1 VTTEQ
6 TLDRQSGDRAP
17 GGTGTDAVT
26 GAGDPEPAA
35 PASTA
40 SSRRAYA
47 KRQKRREKMSAPRM
61 VTPGKPVASALNR
74 APFVVVLIAI
84 LGGGIA
90 AVLWLNTLTDEAGMR
105 TSTARNSSTD
115 LRLTIEA
122 LQRDVANLDS
132 TPRIADDA
140 AALGMVPVGDAAM
153 LVIDGTGAGSVIG
166 TPSAVPGPPPPAAV
180 TPVATPAPDAAAI
193 PAATAAPAPAAPAAP
208 PADAAAAAPPV
219 DPAAAAAAAATPAPA
234 PEVAAAPAPAPEVA
248 AAAAPAPA
256 PEVAAAAAP
265 AAGDPAAAAPA
276 AAAAAA
282 TSDPAAPAQGAQ
294 Q

>member
-1 VTTEQ
+1 MTTEQ
-6 TLDRQSGDRAP
+6 TIDRPSGDGAP
-17 GGTGTDAVT
+17 GGRGTGAVT
-26 GAGDPEPAA
+26 GAGAPEPAA

-47 KRQKRREKMSAPRM
+47 RRQKRREKMSAPRM

-105 TSTARNSSTD
+105 TSTARSSSIG

-180 TPVATPAPDAAAI
+180 TPAVTPAPDAAAAPAPAAPAT
-193 PAATAAPAPAAPAAP
+193 PAATAAPAPAAPA
-208 PADAAAAAPPV
+208 ADAAAAAPPV

-234 PEVAAAPAPAPEVA
+234 PEVAAA
-248 AAAAPAPA
+248 
-256 PEVAAAAAP
+256 AAP
-265 AAGDPAAAAPA
+265 AAGDPAAGAPA
-276 AAAAAA
+276 AGGAAA

>member
-1 VTTEQ
+1 MTTEQ
-6 TLDRQSGDRAP
+6 TLDRPSGDRAP
-17 GGTGTDAVT
+17 GGSGTRAAT
-26 GAGDPEPAA
+26 GAGAPEPAA

-47 KRQKRREKMSAPRM
+47 RRQKRREKMSAPRM

-105 TSTARNSSTD
+105 TSTARSSSTG

-153 LVIDGTGAGSVIG
+153 LVIDAVIRL
-166 TPSAVPGPPPPAAV
+166 VPGVLGDERSSSEDSFSFAQGGRHLLEFGQYTRPREYRGHIV
-180 TPVATPAPDAAAI
+180 
-193 PAATAAPAPAAPAAP
+193 
-208 PADAAAAAPPV
+208 
-219 DPAAAAAAAATPAPA
+219 
-234 PEVAAAPAPAPEVA
+234 PEVLLSGNHQEIARWRMEESVRRTRVRRTEQDSQNNEQA
-248 AAAAPAPA
+248 
-256 PEVAAAAAP
+256 
-265 AAGDPAAAAPA
+265 DN
-276 AAAAAA
+276 
-282 TSDPAAPAQGAQ
+282 DRQ
-294 Q
+294 

>member
-6 TLDRQSGDRAP
+6 TLDRPSGDRAP
-17 GGTGTDAVT
+17 GGSGTGAVT
-26 GAGDPEPAA
+26 GAGAPEPAA

-180 TPVATPAPDAAAI
+180 
-193 PAATAAPAPAAPAAP
+193 APAPAAAGAPAAPAVTSPTPP
-208 PADAAAAAPPV
+208 PADAAAPARPV
-219 DPAAAAAAAATPAPA
+219 DPAAAAAAAAT
-234 PEVAAAPAPAPEVA
+234 PAPAPEVA

>member
-1 VTTEQ
+1 MTTEQ
-6 TLDRQSGDRAP
+6 TLDRPSGDRAP

-180 TPVATPAPDAAAI
+180 
-193 PAATAAPAPAAPAAP
+193 APAPAAAGAPAAPAVTSPTPP

-219 DPAAAAAAAATPAPA
+219 DPAAAAAAAT
-234 PEVAAAPAPAPEVA
+234 
-248 AAAAPAPA
+248 PAPA

-265 AAGDPAAAAPA
+265 AAGDPAAGAPA

>member
-6 TLDRQSGDRAP
+6 TLDRPSGDRAP
-17 GGTGTDAVT
+17 GGSGTRAAT
-26 GAGDPEPAA
+26 GAGAPEPAA

-47 KRQKRREKMSAPRM
+47 RRQKRREKMSAPRM

-105 TSTARNSSTD
+105 TSTARSSSTG

-180 TPVATPAPDAAAI
+180 TPAVTPAPDAAAAPAPAAPAT
-193 PAATAAPAPAAPAAP
+193 PAATAAPAPAAPA
-208 PADAAAAAPPV
+208 ADAAAAAPPV

-234 PEVAAAPAPAPEVA
+234 PEVAAA
-248 AAAAPAPA
+248 
-256 PEVAAAAAP
+256 AAP
-265 AAGDPAAAAPA
+265 AAGDPAAGAPA
-276 AAAAAA
+276 AGGAAA

>member
-1 VTTEQ
+1 
-6 TLDRQSGDRAP
+6 
-17 GGTGTDAVT
+17 
-26 GAGDPEPAA
+26 
-35 PASTA
+35 
-40 SSRRAYA
+40 
-47 KRQKRREKMSAPRM
+47 
-61 VTPGKPVASALNR
+61 
-74 APFVVVLIAI
+74 VVLIAI

-180 TPVATPAPDAAAI
+180 
-193 PAATAAPAPAAPAAP
+193 APAPAAAAAPAAPAVTSPTPP

-219 DPAAAAAAAATPAPA
+219 DPAAA
-234 PEVAAAPAPAPEVA
+234 A

-265 AAGDPAAAAPA
+265 AAGDPAAGAPA
-276 AAAAAA
+276 AGAAAA

>member
-1 VTTEQ
+1 MTTEQ
-6 TLDRQSGDRAP
+6 TLDRPSGDRAP
-17 GGTGTDAVT
+17 GGSGTGAVT
-26 GAGDPEPAA
+26 GAGAPEPAA

-47 KRQKRREKMSAPRM
+47 RRQKRREKMSAPRM

-180 TPVATPAPDAAAI
+180 TPAVTPAPDAAAAPAPAAPAT

-208 PADAAAAAPPV
+208 AVRRRAPRTRAVRRPTR
-219 DPAAAAAAAATPAPA
+219 TPAPA
-234 PEVAAAPAPAPEVA
+234 RSRSSARTTPAPAESH
-248 AAAAPAPA
+248 APAGEDYFFFVVVCFGVVLVGVVVGA
-256 PEVAAAAAP
+256 TGFVISVAL
-265 AAGDPAAAAPA
+265 
-276 AAAAAA
+276 
-282 TSDPAAPAQGAQ
+282 
-294 Q
+294 

>member
-1 VTTEQ
+1 MTTEQ
-6 TLDRQSGDRAP
+6 TLDRPSGDRAP
-17 GGTGTDAVT
+17 GGSGTGAVT
-26 GAGDPEPAA
+26 GAGAPEPAA

-140 AALGMVPVGDAAM
+140 GALGMVPVGDAAM

-180 TPVATPAPDAAAI
+180 
-193 PAATAAPAPAAPAAP
+193 APAPAAAGAPAAPAVTSPTPP
-208 PADAAAAAPPV
+208 PADAAAPARPV
-219 DPAAAAAAAATPAPA
+219 DPAAAAAAAAAPSTPVPAP
-234 PEVAAAPAPAPEVA
+234 V
-248 AAAAPAPA
+248 PA